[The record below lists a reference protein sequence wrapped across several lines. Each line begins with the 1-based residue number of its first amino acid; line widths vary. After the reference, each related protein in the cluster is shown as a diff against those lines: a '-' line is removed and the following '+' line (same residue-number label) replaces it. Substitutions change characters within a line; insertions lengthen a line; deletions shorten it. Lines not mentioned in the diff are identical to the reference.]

1 MPLIPTSARSFP
13 AAFFRPIGRA
23 FSKPFRQGT
32 FFYFGFK
39 EMLNGSKTLL
49 VFLAHQGYSLPVVV
63 GTGRTADA
71 MHIIFGIV
79 RHIEIDDQLDIVDVD
94 AARHDVR
101 SHQHVDLLGFE
112 LIHHFVTLLLFQ
124 IRVHG
129 TDLKS
134 GTP

>member
-1 MPLIPTSARSFP
+1 MPLIPTSAISFL

-63 GTGRTADA
+63 GTGRTADL
-71 MHIIFGIV
+71 
-79 RHIEIDDQLDIVDVD
+79 RHRE
-94 AARHDVR
+94 AHRN
-101 SHQHVDLLGFE
+101 
-112 LIHHFVTLLLFQ
+112 
-124 IRVHG
+124 
-129 TDLKS
+129 
-134 GTP
+134 